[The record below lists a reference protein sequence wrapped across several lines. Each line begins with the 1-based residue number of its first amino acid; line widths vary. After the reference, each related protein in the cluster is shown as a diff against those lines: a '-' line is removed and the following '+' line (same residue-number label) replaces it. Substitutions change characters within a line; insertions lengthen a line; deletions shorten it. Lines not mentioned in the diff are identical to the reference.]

1 MPKPTYP
8 SLLWPA
14 ERKVPA
20 PLKPAPILM
29 WEGSDCLATGFTA
42 VILFPPLWILNW
54 SDLLTAQS
62 WSVDFSA
69 QAGVVLF
76 VPTNNY
82 TQKHHH
88 RFDSKKLRQLH
99 YSSTW
104 AYLRIFNL
112 LSYPT
117 PSQNWPPVVR
127 RPQLVCIL
135 CTLKTKPNGCHRRSA
150 SRANHCE
157 YQPNQTSDSLFS
169 IWIWHTTIL
178 YNSRRPMLR

>member
-1 MPKPTYP
+1 MKIGCSEVPKPTYP

-14 ERKVPA
+14 EWKVPA
-20 PLKPAPILM
+20 PLKPAPILVG
-29 WEGSDCLATGFTA
+29 EGSDCLATGFTA

-88 RFDSKKLRQLH
+88 RFGSKKLRQLH
-99 YSSTW
+99 YSSAW
-104 AYLRIFNL
+104 AYLLIFNL

-117 PSQNWPPVVR
+117 PSQNWAPVV
-127 RPQLVCIL
+127 VC
-135 CTLKTKPNGCHRRSA
+135 TSNPNSWHQKEVFLTVMIGWF
-150 SRANHCE
+150 
-157 YQPNQTSDSLFS
+157 LF
-169 IWIWHTTIL
+169 
-178 YNSRRPMLR
+178 